1 MKIRFEA
8 NECHCYLFDYSTG
21 KSIMLGDCNELVR
34 AKGPNLLDVSI
45 TNRCNRCCD
54 FCYRHS
60 NLLGEDITLED
71 YQIVIE
77 NAKECGVQQIAIGGG
92 EPTIHPDFCEILEM
106 TRINGIIPNYSTN
119 GQNLT
124 DRILRYTKNNC
135 GAVAISIYEEIEEY
149 REIIKRIVSYGIKVN
164 LHLILRADK
173 MKKYTSFLK
182 NPPEWFTDLNA
193 LIFLNYK
200 PANGNDSLCLKKC
213 CSRTIEDF
221 FAAVSEFDLC
231 GIGFDTC
238 SASYV
243 CKYLD
248 VDSCYYD
255 WCEGARKSAYINEK
269 LEVYPC
275 SFYKSG
281 VDSLR
286 KNSLKWIWDNSQAFV
301 SHRQSVTFV
310 KGVCEK
316 SEDCH
321 ATCPIY
327 PISVCDV

>member
-1 MKIRFEA
+1 MKIRFEV
-8 NECHCYLFDYSTG
+8 NDNHCYFFDYSTG
-21 KSIMLGDCNELVR
+21 MSVMIGDCNEFAR

-60 NLLGEDITLED
+60 SPVGEDITLED
-71 YQIVIE
+71 YQIIID

-92 EPTIHPDFCEILEM
+92 EPTIHPHFCEILEM

-124 DRILRYTKNNC
+124 DKILRYTKKNC
-135 GAVAISIYEEIEEY
+135 GAIAISVYDEINEY
-149 REIIKRIVSYGIKVN
+149 GEKIKKIIRYGIKVN

-173 MKKYTSFLK
+173 MKKYISFLT
-182 NPPEWFTDLNA
+182 NPPEWFAELNA

-200 PANGNDSLCLKKC
+200 PANGDDSLCLKKC
-213 CSRTIEDF
+213 DSKIIKDF
-221 FAAVSEFDLC
+221 FEAVNAFRIC

-243 CKYLD
+243 YKYLD

-255 WCEGARKSAYINEK
+255 WCEAARKSAYINER
-269 LEVYPC
+269 LDVYPC
-275 SFYKSG
+275 SFYKCG
-281 VDSLR
+281 DDSLR
-286 KNSLKWIWDNSQAFV
+286 NNSLKWIWNNSEAFI
-301 SHRQSVTFV
+301 SHRQSVAH
-310 KGVCEK
+310 KEGKCK
-316 SEDCH
+316 KAKDCH
-321 ATCPIY
+321 LRCPVY
-327 PISVCDV
+327 PIIACDV